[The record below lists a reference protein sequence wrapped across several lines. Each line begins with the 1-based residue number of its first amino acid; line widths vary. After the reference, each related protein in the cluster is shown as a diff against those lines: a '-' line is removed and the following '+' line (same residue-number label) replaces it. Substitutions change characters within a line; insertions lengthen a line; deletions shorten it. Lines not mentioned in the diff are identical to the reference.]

1 MRASLPLA
9 FALLFTLA
17 GAAHAAA
24 PALPAF
30 ASEHVLVVDDASGQ
44 PLLEKNSQDAA
55 SIASLTKLM
64 TAMVVLDA
72 SPSLDERI
80 RITDEDLDRI
90 KGTKRGV
97 PVGAVVTR
105 RQLMTFALLASDNHA
120 AAALARSYP
129 GGSAAFLEAVAAKTQ
144 MLGLQRF
151 SIVEPTGLSPRN
163 QASAADMA
171 LILKAAAGYPLIQEI
186 TSSARST
193 VVVGGRTAV
202 VRNTNRFVGKQGW
215 DVQLSKTGFT
225 NEAGRCLAMLMN
237 AAGRTVRVVLLGG
250 YGADARNRDVA
261 AIQRW
266 LKTAAAEIPRR
277 G

>member
-1 MRASLPLA
+1 MRLSRPLA
-9 FALLFTLA
+9 FALLFALA
-17 GAAHAAA
+17 GAAAAA
-24 PALPAF
+24 PAPLPSF
-30 ASEHVLVVDDASGQ
+30 ASEHVLVVDDASGL
-44 PLLEKNSQDAA
+44 PLIEKNSRDVA

-72 SPSLDERI
+72 APNLDERI

-105 RQLMTFALLASDNHA
+105 RQLLTLALLASDNRA

-129 GGSAAFLEAVAAKTQ
+129 GGHGAFLRAVAAKTQ
-144 MLGLQRF
+144 ALGLHRF
-151 SIVEPTGLSPRN
+151 SVVEPTGLSPRN

-171 LILKAAAGYPLIQEI
+171 LVLKAASGYALIQEI
-186 TSSARST
+186 TSAARST
-193 VVVGGRTAV
+193 LVVGGRTAV
-202 VRNTNRFVGKQGW
+202 VRNTNRFVGKRGW
-215 DVQLSKTGFT
+215 DVQVSKTGFT
-225 NEAGRCLAMLMN
+225 NEAGRCLAMLLSE
-237 AAGRTVRVVLLGG
+237 AGRTVRIVLLGG
-250 YGADARNRDVA
+250 YGADDRNRDVA

-266 LKTAAAEIPRR
+266 LKTSAPAGVRR

>member
-1 MRASLPLA
+1 MRLLLPLA
-9 FALLFTLA
+9 FTLLVTLA
-17 GAAHAAA
+17 GAAAAA
-24 PALPAF
+24 PAPLPDF
-30 ASEHVLVVDDASGQ
+30 ASEHVLVVDDASGL
-44 PLLEKNSQDAA
+44 PLLEKNAQDVA

-72 SPSLDERI
+72 KPGLDERI

-129 GGSAAFLEAVAAKTQ
+129 GGHAAFLQAVAAKTQ
-144 MLGLQRF
+144 ALGLQRF

-171 LILKAAAGYPLIQEI
+171 LVLKAASGYALIQEI
-186 TSSARST
+186 TSAARST
-193 VVVGGRTAV
+193 LVVGGRTAV
-202 VRNTNRFVGKQGW
+202 VRNTNRFVGKRGW
-215 DVQLSKTGFT
+215 DVQVSKTGFT
-225 NEAGRCLAMLMN
+225 NEAGRCLAMLLSE
-237 AAGRTVRVVLLGG
+237 AGRTVRIVLLGG

-266 LKTAAAEIPRR
+266 LKSAAAGVPQR

>member
-1 MRASLPLA
+1 MPFSFPLSLRPGRAALA
-9 FALLFTLA
+9 CLLLALA
-17 GAAHAAA
+17 GGGHAAKPA
-24 PALPAF
+24 PLPAF
-30 ASEHVLVVDDASGQ
+30 ASQHVLVVDDASGL
-44 PLLEKNSQDAA
+44 PLLEKNSQDAE

-72 SPSLDERI
+72 KPELDEGI

-144 MLGLQRF
+144 ALGLQHF

-171 LILKAAAGYPLIQEI
+171 LILKAAYGYGLIQEI

-193 VVVGGRTAV
+193 MVVGGRTAV
-202 VRNTNRFVGKQGW
+202 VHNTNRFVGKRGW

-225 NEAGRCLAMLMN
+225 NEAGRCLAML
-237 AAGRTVRVVLLGG
+237 LS
-250 YGADARNRDVA
+250 
-261 AIQRW
+261 
-266 LKTAAAEIPRR
+266 
-277 G
+277 